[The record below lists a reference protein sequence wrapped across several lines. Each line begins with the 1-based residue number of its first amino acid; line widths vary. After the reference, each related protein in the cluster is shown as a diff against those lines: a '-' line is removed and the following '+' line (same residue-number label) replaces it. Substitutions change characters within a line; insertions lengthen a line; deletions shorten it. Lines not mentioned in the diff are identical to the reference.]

1 MTRLR
6 LDTFLVRNGY
16 AASRARAQRLV
27 AGGQVRLGNRVAR
40 KPGQQLDPGT
50 RVEVDG
56 TDFPYVSRGG
66 LKLEAALASFDLDPF
81 GVRALDIGAST
92 GGFTD
97 ALLQHGAARVTTVD
111 TGSNQL
117 HPRLRRDA
125 RVTPYEGLDIRASSS
140 EGLGGP
146 FDWVLADI
154 SFLPLTAFLEP
165 LRRFVGRLAL
175 VLIKPQFEV
184 SRSQLGGGGVV
195 RDRRLRQEAVR
206 RAQQQSQA
214 AGLCPRAILPV
225 PVTGEE
231 GNQEY
236 FLWLEPSRSRGP
248 GN

>member
-27 AGGQVRLGNRVAR
+27 AGGQVQLGDRVAR

-50 RVEVDG
+50 RVEVQG

-81 GVRALDIGAST
+81 GARALDIGAST

-117 HPRLRRDA
+117 HPRLRKDA
-125 RVTPYEGLDIRASSS
+125 QVTPYEGLDIRASTM

-146 FDWVLADI
+146 FDWVLADV

-165 LRRFVGRLAL
+165 LRRFADGIAL
-175 VLIKPQFEV
+175 VLVKPQFEL
-184 SRSQLGGGGVV
+184 SRSRLGGGGVV
-195 RDRRLRQEAVR
+195 RHRRLREEVVQ

-214 AGLCPRAILPV
+214 AGLSPRAVLPV
-225 PVTGEE
+225 PVTGEG

-236 FLWLEPSRSRGP
+236 FLWLEPSKSRGS